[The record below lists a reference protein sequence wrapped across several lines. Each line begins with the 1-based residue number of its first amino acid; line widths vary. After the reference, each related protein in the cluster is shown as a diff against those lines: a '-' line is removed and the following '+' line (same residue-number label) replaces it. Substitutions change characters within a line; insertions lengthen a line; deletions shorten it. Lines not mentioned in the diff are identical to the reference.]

1 MYKIT
6 LQKYNSSDIYTL
18 HDPRTDDLL
27 LMNPKLKLELNKTG
41 TLTFSVPVTH
51 PYYSQIAKMQ
61 CEITVY
67 RDESIIYVG
76 RPLTSEDDFYKTSA
90 VTCEGILAYLIDS
103 TQRPYEHQGNIY
115 DFFNGVLT
123 NHNNSVDEFKRFTL
137 GVCDVTDSNN
147 YINRSDSGY
156 TDSLT
161 TINEKLIDTH
171 GGYLSVRYEGGKR
184 YLDYKSQAGKENKQI
199 IQFGN
204 NLIDLS
210 KYIKSDNLITAVIP
224 LGAETEEEGI
234 NGTKKRVTI
243 ESVNDGKDYLVDSAA
258 VAQYGL
264 IYGVV
269 EFDDVT
275 LPSNLKT
282 KAQKY
287 LDDNKNLSLTIE
299 LSAVDLSMLDTDIE
313 EFNLGDMIRV
323 VSAPHDLDQY
333 FLLSSYDIDIVNP
346 ANNKITLGK
355 TLSKLTA
362 TVNKNQND
370 ATISLIKKTEAL
382 NTDISNAVENA
393 TQLITGAHGGY
404 LYFKSNSGGQPEE
417 LYILDAP
424 SIEDAQNVIR
434 LNKNGIGFSRTGY
447 SGEFANAWT
456 IDGSLVADF
465 ITTGTLNAALIKAGI
480 IRGSENSNCYFD
492 LNNDELSASQ
502 MKSSL
507 TDLYMKF
514 AYMWDATIGSFDGLG
529 FFRTGDDYFL
539 GGIGHNTYNSS
550 NQIDVNG
557 GLIGELRLRNSVRHQ
572 PETDLVLNTSGTT
585 FKTPTVQ
592 AKAKSYTF
600 LRSYSENYAGK
611 TDEALSLTDTATVI
625 SRISNPDL
633 SNPRIS
639 SLTLRC
645 PEDASDS
652 DTLAVISCQFVGMGG
667 AHTNSITIK
676 SDGIYIQTGIG
687 GVKIN
692 GMDVVAEINALKE
705 KVS

>member
-27 LMNPKLKLELNKTG
+27 LINPKLKLELNKTG

-61 CEITVY
+61 CEINVY

-115 DFFNGVLT
+115 DFFSGVLT

-171 GGYLSVRYEGGKR
+171 GGYLSVRYESGKR

-287 LDDNKNLSLTIE
+287 LADNKNLSLTIE

-313 EFNLGDMIRV
+313 MFNLGDMIRV
-323 VSAPHDLDQY
+323 VSDPHDLDQY
-333 FLLSSYDIDIVNP
+333 FLLSEYEIDIVNP

-382 NTDISNAVENA
+382 NSDISNAVENA
-393 TQLITGAHGGY
+393 TQLITGAQGGY
-404 LYFKSNSGGQPEE
+404 LCIKSNSDGQPEE
-417 LYILDAP
+417 LYILDTP
-424 SIEDAQNVIR
+424 SVDDAQNVIR

-447 SGEFANAWT
+447 NGEFANAWT

-600 LRSYSENYAGK
+600 LRPYGEDYAGK
-611 TDEALSLTDTATVI
+611 TDKVLSLTDTSTVI
-625 SRISNPDL
+625 SRVSNPDIG
-633 SNPRIS
+633 NPRIS

-652 DTLAVISCQFVGMGG
+652 DTLAVISCQFVDMAGT
-667 AHTNSITIK
+667 HTNSIAIK

>member
-27 LMNPKLKLELNKTG
+27 LINPKLKLELNKTG

-61 CEITVY
+61 CEINVY

-115 DFFNGVLT
+115 DFFSGVLT

-210 KYIKSDNLITAVIP
+210 KYIKSDNLITAIIP

-243 ESVNDGKDYLVDSAA
+243 ESVNDGKDYLVDTAA

-355 TLSKLTA
+355 TLGKLTE

-382 NTDISNAVENA
+382 NADISNAVENA

-404 LYFKSNSGGQPEE
+404 LYIKSNSDGQPEE

-424 SIEDAQNVIR
+424 SVDDAQNVIR

-480 IRGSENSNCYFD
+480 IRGSENANCYFD

-502 MKSSL
+502 LKSSL

-514 AYMWDATIGSFDGLG
+514 AYIHDVTVGYFDGMG
-529 FFRTGDDYFL
+529 FFRSDSGNFL
-539 GGIGHNTYNSS
+539 GGIGHDGNN
-550 NQIDVNG
+550 NQIVVNG
-557 GLIGELRLRNSVRHQ
+557 GIEGKLRLCNSVR
-572 PETDLVLNTSGTT
+572 LNPQTELLFEPS
-585 FKTPTVQ
+585 Q
-592 AKAKSYTF
+592 IQCKSPSYKI
-600 LRSYSENYAGK
+600 LRSYADSDFSGQ
-611 TDEALSLTDTATVI
+611 TDEMFASNDISTVI
-625 SRISNPDL
+625 SRKSSPIIST
-633 SNPRIS
+633 PRIS

-652 DTLAVISCQFVGMGG
+652 ETIAVLSCQFVDSVGT
-667 AHTNSITIK
+667 HINSITIK
-676 SDGIYIQTGIG
+676 SDGIYITANAGS
-687 GVKIN
+687 VKIN

>member
-115 DFFNGVLT
+115 DFFSGVLT

-171 GGYLSVRYEGGKR
+171 GGYLSVRYESGKR

-210 KYIKSDNLITAVIP
+210 KYIKSDNLITAIIP

-243 ESVNDGKDYLVDSAA
+243 ENVNGGKDYLVDSVA

-393 TQLITGAHGGY
+393 TQLITGAQGGY
-404 LYFKSNSGGQPEE
+404 LYIKSNSDGQPEE
-417 LYILDAP
+417 LYILDTP
-424 SIEDAQNVIR
+424 SVDDAQNVIR
-434 LNKNGIGFSRTGY
+434 INKNGIGFSRTGY
-447 SGEFANAWT
+447 NGEFANAWT

-514 AYMWDATIGSFDGLG
+514 AYMWDAAIGSFDGLG

-572 PETDLVLNTSGTT
+572 PETDLVLNASGTI
-585 FKTPTVQ
+585 FKTPTIQ
-592 AKAKSYTF
+592 SRAQSYTF

-611 TDEALSLTDTATVI
+611 TDEVLSLTDTSTVI
-625 SRISNPDL
+625 SRVSNPDIG
-633 SNPRIS
+633 NPRIS

-652 DTLAVISCQFVGMGG
+652 ETIAVLSCQFVDMGG